1 MSSSPDPEST
11 EWSERLAEAM
21 DARGLSGGELGRRA
35 GFTAQYVNS
44 LRSGERGARIPLD
57 TARKLAAA
65 LGVSVD
71 WLMEG
76 IGPRERLSD
85 VFPVGSQVAID
96 SYPGRA
102 EAIALLSGV
111 AEPEVLAALRAAA
124 PAGGKDPGRE
134 WWIAYARTLTQEL
147 RRIQDDPVFG
157 GEARA
162 SGAMGE
168 VRAGERERPEPPKS
182 EYAIKRKR

>member
-1 MSSSPDPEST
+1 MAAPSNPNTDSSGWP
-11 EWSERLAEAM
+11 ERLAEAM

-76 IGPRERLSD
+76 AGPRERLSD
-85 VFPVGSQVAID
+85 VFPIGAQVAGD
-96 SYPGRA
+96 PFPGRA
-102 EAIALLSGV
+102 EAIALLGSV
-111 AEPEVLAALRAAA
+111 AEPEVIAAMRAAA
-124 PAGGKDPGRE
+124 PEGGKDPGRE
-134 WWIAYARTLTQEL
+134 WWIAYARTLTREL
-147 RRIQDDPVFG
+147 RRIQDDPVF
-157 GEARA
+157 A
-162 SGAMGE
+162 SDA
-168 VRAGERERPEPPKS
+168 RERPEPPKS